1 MKYVDQRDI
10 APLEF
15 PGRSLTVLISPDD
28 GSQHLTVAISK
39 VPAGGML
46 PWHMHET
53 SDEVI
58 YVIEGEGTASHE
70 SLEEPVK
77 VFPGMTFYMP
87 MGKKHCIENKGRSEM
102 RLCCA
107 FSPAIKFAPPK

>member
-1 MKYVDQRDI
+1 MRYVDEKNVV
-10 APLEF
+10 PLQF

-28 GSQHLTVAISK
+28 GSEHLTVAISK

-58 YVIEGEGTASHE
+58 YVIEGEGLASHE

-77 VFPGMTFYMP
+77 VFPGMTLYMP
-87 MGKKHCIENKGRSEM
+87 MGKKHSIENKGNKEM